1 MQKRNVLKDFG
12 IVTIVSIL
20 LAVGLNCLLLFINLP
35 QYSERY
41 QEANLLL
48 WAPPLWQQILYNAI
62 LIPIFEEAVFRGLL
76 FRVLRKWISFPWAT
90 LISAVAFGAYHGNL
104 VQFVY
109 AGICGVLLAYWYEK
123 SQSIIAPIWSHMVM
137 NLTAIVLTQTGALM
151 WLMKP

>member
-12 IVTIVSIL
+12 IVTIVSII
-20 LAVGLNCLLLFINLP
+20 LAVGLNCLLLLINLP

-123 SQSIIAPIWSHMVM
+123 YQSIIAPIWSHMVM

>member
-90 LISAVAFGAYHGNL
+90 LLSAVAFGAYHGNL

-123 SQSIIAPIWSHMVM
+123 YQSIIAPIWSHMVM
-137 NLTAIVLTQTGALM
+137 NLIAIVLTQTGALM